1 MHVSAV
7 GLGGWALGGAT
18 DWGATEETDA
28 RRTIFAALDAG
39 ITLFDTAPIYGESE
53 VFLGRALKGRRPQVV
68 LATKCGLVKN
78 GSWTDHDLRP
88 QTIISQL
95 EQSLSRLQTDYIDLY
110 QIHYP
115 DPRVP
120 LEEALAVLIRLREQG
135 KIRYIGLCNA
145 GGQEISAAAGQAVC
159 VQNEF
164 SLLHP
169 QKGRAVFAACEK
181 LRLGFIGY
189 GTLCGGIYGDVEINP
204 DSGSLSAESAAMND
218 CNVRAHIFDAKFAD
232 CTIKSGL
239 ICEVD
244 EGDIT
249 IENTFATVVACKTK
263 KGNIGAAGLSCKNT
277 AFDTAEGNITAT
289 ICGDESTFDVWVNA
303 REGTCNRQSAN
314 IEGNSA
320 SFKAHSAKG
329 NIFADFVPSKEE

>member
-1 MHVSAV
+1 MKYNRLGRTDLHVSAV

-88 QTIISQL
+88 QTILSQL

-135 KIRYIGLCNA
+135 KIRYIGFSFHDYLDAFMTILNGYDHWDFCQIQYNYVDIDHQA
-145 GGQEISAAAGQAVC
+145 GTKA
-159 VQNEF
+159 
-164 SLLHP
+164 H
-169 QKGRAVFAACEK
+169 KGRAVFSACEK
-181 LRLGFIGY
+181 LHLGFIGY
-189 GTLCGGIYGDVEINP
+189 GTLCGGILSGKYKKEPNLRRADARNYFYKCYRGDAFASVSQTVLRVKETAQKK
-204 DSGSLSAESAAMND
+204 GCSAASLAGAWAL
-218 CNVRAHIFDAKFAD
+218 AHPQVSCVLTGARTAQQALQNAAAADIAVSPAELKF
-232 CTIKSGL
+232 L
-239 ICEVD
+239 E
-244 EGDIT
+244 EG
-249 IENTFATVVACKTK
+249 K
-263 KGNIGAAGLSCKNT
+263 
-277 AFDTAEGNITAT
+277 
-289 ICGDESTFDVWVNA
+289 
-303 REGTCNRQSAN
+303 
-314 IEGNSA
+314 
-320 SFKAHSAKG
+320 
-329 NIFADFVPSKEE
+329 